1 MYQSPIQLFTAQ
13 MAQDIAQKQDEM
25 VFQAA
30 ISCVPQVDRA
40 ELLRALQYDRGQ
52 YDKGYADGFAE
63 ALPRWIPTEYR
74 LPDRELEEFRE
85 KFGWEGDP
93 ELLVMIK
100 GAKVPT
106 TLYYNEEGEFYSID
120 TDGNDTY
127 YVVTHWMSMPTPPAA
142 EEVPPCR

>member
-1 MYQSPIQLFTAQ
+1 MSWW
-13 MAQDIAQKQDEM
+13 
-25 VFQAA
+25 
-30 ISCVPQVDRA
+30 RA
-40 ELLRALQYDRGQ
+40 KHTNDHGEYEVTFGTKYRE
-52 YDKGYADGFAE
+52 KAE
-63 ALPRWIPTEYR
+63 AIEKVCKAVVDKLVNRPEDVLIASDACAGMWIPTEDR

-127 YVVTHWMSMPTPPAA
+127 YVVTHWMPMPFPPAWGNNY
-142 EEVPPCR
+142 EKG